1 MASSTPNTILLK
13 ANGGGDRTVEEAIV
27 VTTAITPGDL
37 IMFGAS
43 GQVTPSTTAADTDNP
58 TMFAVENPNLDPT
71 VATNPAIDTD
81 YAVGAVARF
90 IYPQRGDVVYGWLE
104 DEGNVAKGDPLEAS
118 ETDGCLQAFSTG
130 RIHGFAD
137 EAVNNTGGSG
147 PVRIRVRIA

>member
-13 ANGGGDRTVEEAIV
+13 TNGGGDRTVEEAVV

-37 IMFGAS
+37 LIFGAS

-58 TMFAVENPNLDPT
+58 TMFAVENPYLDPT
-71 VATNPAIDTD
+71 VATSPAIDTT
-81 YAVGAVARF
+81 YAVAAVARF

-104 DEGNVAKGDPLEAS
+104 DGGNVAKGDPLEAS
-118 ETDGCLQAFSTG
+118 QDDGCLQAFSSG

-137 EAVNNTGGSG
+137 EAKTASG
-147 PVRIRVRIA
+147 ARARIRVRIA